1 LKINKILGKT
11 AAHNST
17 PKCSMYEKDEN
28 GNGPLH
34 IAAKAGNPILVRPLI
49 ESKAKL
55 NSKNNLGKF
64 YRRKFFSNLKAS

>member
-1 LKINKILGKT
+1 
-11 AAHNST
+11 
-17 PKCSMYEKDEN
+17 MYEKDEN

-55 NSKNNLGKF
+55 NSKNNIGKF
-64 YRRKFFSNLKAS
+64 